1 MTVKVVL
8 VRHGHIEGIHPERFR
23 GRAEIPLSSL
33 GEQQRLLT
41 AKRIKAGWEPA
52 IVFTS
57 SLGRCI
63 ATGQAIADEC
73 KVGHEVLPELYDIDY
88 GSWQWKTHEEIRQ
101 SDPKAFECWK
111 KFPDQ
116 MQMPEGE
123 SLQQVLSRVT
133 QALSRTLKNHE
144 GKTVVMVA
152 HDSVNRVMLLHML
165 GLPLSKYWAI
175 KQDPC
180 CINEIDFNEGV
191 FQINSINETW
201 HLHEI
206 DA

>member
-1 MTVKVVL
+1 MNFGVVMKHTRNLLRSPVAAAIAIAFTHLAYAQQSEPVQTAEPVL
-8 VRHGHIEGIHPERFR
+8 VDVTSQGYDVRTSQSATKTNTPLIETPVTVN
-23 GRAEIPLSSL
+23 SVS
-33 GEQQRLLT
+33 Q
-41 AKRIKAGWEPA
+41 
-52 IVFTS
+52 
-57 SLGRCI
+57 
-63 ATGQAIADEC
+63 
-73 KVGHEVLPELYDIDY
+73 ELIID
-88 GSWQWKTHEEIRQ
+88 K
-101 SDPKAFECWK
+101 
-111 KFPDQ
+111 
-116 MQMPEGE
+116 
-123 SLQQVLSRVT
+123 QVLSRVT
-133 QALSRTLKNHE
+133 QALGKTLKNHE

-206 DA
+206 DG